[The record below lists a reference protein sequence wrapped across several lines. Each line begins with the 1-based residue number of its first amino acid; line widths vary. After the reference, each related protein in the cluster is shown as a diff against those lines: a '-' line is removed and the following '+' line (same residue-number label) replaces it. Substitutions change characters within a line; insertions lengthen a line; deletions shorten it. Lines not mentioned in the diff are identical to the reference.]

1 MSKQSLNPAVRNM
14 AAPRWTVQLLLFCL
28 IGLQRGASFNF
39 TGGTSSQLCP
49 AGTMGMC
56 ISLRDK
62 CALLN
67 KIIDDT
73 GD

>member
-28 IGLQRGASFNF
+28 IGLQRGASFNL